1 MKLQKLRMIIL
12 AALITS
18 IGITVAAQPDWSV
31 NPNQYVYSMTITGKI
46 TPDGYF
52 STDENDMIAAFDASG
67 TCVGL
72 TNVKYLPA
80 LDDYYIFLMIY
91 SNEPGGIITFK
102 LYDASQDAELEAK
115 ETVNFSVNG
124 IVGSV
129 NSTFLISL
137 NTLSSESNLLSYTIP
152 RQEGVTQITGSD
164 VYLQEHWEGDLT
176 DIAAEFTLSE
186 GAKAYINGIEQ
197 TSGDVIDNFYS
208 PIEYLIVSA
217 DNSDS
222 TLYTVHVTTFYESRF
237 LSFTIP
243 LQDGDTRIEA
253 TYIYLKEDLSGDLT
267 GIVPDFTLTEGAK
280 VYVNGVEQT
289 SGVSMHDFH
298 SAREYKVVA
307 ADKSDSTVY
316 TVRIVPKYEAFLLS
330 FTAPHQIENT
340 QTDGFAVSLT
350 MLVTDDLTGI
360 VPVFTL
366 SAGARATVNGV
377 IQTSG
382 VSAIDFSSPVEYR
395 IIAADNSISIVYRIT
410 IIPFYESKVISFFI
424 PNQVGETRYVGNDI
438 YLMENWDGDLTG
450 IVSGFT
456 LSGGAKAYVNGEEQ
470 TAGVSTQDFLTPV
483 AYKIVAADKSDSTVY
498 MVHVTSKYE
507 SSFLQFSIPN
517 QSGDT
522 EITGTNIYLKEHW
535 SGDLTGIVPEFML
548 TEGAKAYVN
557 GLEQI
562 SGVNVHDFLS
572 PVEYKV
578 VASDKS
584 DSTIYTVEISTK
596 YESEFLAFS
605 IPSQDGDTQISG
617 TNISLKE
624 ICDGDLTG
632 IVPEFILS
640 EGAKAY
646 VNGTEQISGV
656 SANDFTSIV
665 EYKIVAAD
673 KSDSS
678 NYRIYITSNCKSNLL
693 SFSIPNQVGETE
705 YADDSIYLTQH
716 WSGELSTVIPEFI
729 LSDGAKAYIN
739 GVEQISGE
747 TVKDFL
753 LAVEYEIVAAD
764 NSKTRI
770 YTVSISTTHESSLL
784 TFTILGQAGETQF
797 SGTNVSLMKHWT
809 GDLTDIVPDFTL
821 AEGAAAYVN
830 GVEQTSGVTVNDFTT
845 TVEYKVIAVD
855 KSDSTV
861 YRVSITPF
869 YDSELLTFTIPN
881 QVGETQFAGNDVS
894 LMEHWSGDL
903 TGIVPEFA
911 LTEGATVYVNGVE
924 QTSGMTANDFT
935 TTVEY
940 KVVAADKSDSTVYQL
955 TVTPFYDSELLTFSI
970 PEQVGQTQISGVD
983 VYLHKNLGEDFTG
996 AIPDFTLAEGATAYV
1011 NGVEQTSGVTANDF
1025 TTIVEYKVVAA
1036 DKSDSTV
1043 YMVSITPFYD
1053 SKLLTFSIADQI
1065 GQTQISGTDISLQKI
1080 WSVDLD
1086 GIIPD
1091 FTVTDGASVYVNGVE
1106 QISGITANNFLLPLE
1121 YKVVVADKL
1130 DSTVYTVT
1138 IALAN
1143 DIPTDILLSTNSK
1156 AENSELLLIGVFDV
1170 KVEDPDEEYVY
1181 SLEWAPD
1188 TENDYFSIEQN
1199 KLFSHQSFDF
1209 EEQSAYTIFVKAD
1222 DNNGGFIQKFMKIEI
1237 LDINDPPTDI
1247 SLSTQ
1252 FIDESAEVNTVVAVL
1267 SAEDQ
1272 DAEDV
1277 HEFSLVSVYGVNGI
1291 DNNRFRLMDNSLILM
1306 NPLNYEQHKFYDLL
1320 LQVSDK
1326 EGVTFEK
1333 SITIQISDVNETPE
1347 ILTSPVNYILQNEVY
1362 VFALQV
1368 RDSEGDEISISF
1380 EDLPAW
1386 LNFNKNTG
1394 LLSGIPGNEWVGEY
1408 SFTMKANDGNTEA
1421 TQQVFITVLN
1431 VNDPPEINNY
1441 PGFQYFYTGIEN
1453 TVALPGDCI
1462 TDPDIGDE
1470 LSFQLSLEN
1479 NSALP
1484 EWLIFDPLTLTIS
1497 GNPTGD
1503 EKGVYS
1509 LKLTATDKG
1518 RLKEWLVFNLEVS
1531 FPTAIGDQTEGA
1543 GFRVYPNPVESNLY
1557 IDIPQGNG
1565 DAEINISN
1573 IAGQAIKTMQLS
1585 PGISV
1590 PVSMKGFQ
1598 PGIYIVR
1605 FRQGELQQIQK
1616 IVKK

>member
-31 NPNQYVYSMTITGKI
+31 NPNLYVYSMTISGKI

-52 STDENDMIAAFDASG
+52 STDEDDIIAAFDASG

-115 ETVNFSVNG
+115 ETVVFTVNG

-129 NSTFLISL
+129 NSSFLISSG
-137 NTLSSESNLLSYTIP
+137 TLSDEANLLSYTIP
-152 RQEGVTQITGSD
+152 NQEGVTQITGTD
-164 VYLQEHWEGDLT
+164 VYLQEHWDGDLT
-176 DIAAEFTLSE
+176 DIAADFTLSA

-243 LQDGDTRIEA
+243 KQDGDTRIEEMD
-253 TYIYLKEDLSGDLT
+253 IYLKEDLSGDLT

-280 VYVNGVEQT
+280 VYVNGVEQI

-298 SAREYKVVA
+298 SAKEYKVVA
-307 ADKSDSTVY
+307 ADQLDSTVY
-316 TVRIVPKYEAFLLS
+316 TVHIVPKYESFLLS
-330 FTAPHQIENT
+330 FTAPHQIGNT
-340 QTDGFAVSLT
+340 QTDGFTVSLT
-350 MLVTDDLTGI
+350 MLVVDDLTGI
-360 VPVFTL
+360 VPEFTL

-410 IIPFYESKVISFFI
+410 IVPFYESKVISFSI

-438 YLMENWDGDLTG
+438 YVMENWDGDLTG
-450 IVSGFT
+450 ITPEFT
-456 LSGGAKAYVNGEEQ
+456 LSGGAKAYVEGDQQ
-470 TAGVSTQDFLTPV
+470 TAGVSTQDFLTPLD
-483 AYKIVAADKSDSTVY
+483 YKIVAADKSDSTVY
-498 MVHVTSKYE
+498 TVHITSRYE

-517 QSGDT
+517 QSGQT
-522 EITGTNIYLKEHW
+522 EITGTTIYLKEHW

-548 TEGAKAYVN
+548 TEGATAYVN

-562 SGVNVHDFLS
+562 SGVNVHDFLL

-578 VASDKS
+578 VAADKS
-584 DSTIYTVEISTK
+584 DSTVYTVEISTK
-596 YESEFLAFS
+596 YESEILAFS
-605 IPSQDGDTQISG
+605 IPNQDGETEIVG
-617 TNISLKE
+617 KNVSLKE

-632 IVPEFILS
+632 ITPEFTLS
-640 EGAKAY
+640 EDAKAY
-646 VNGTEQISGV
+646 VNGVEQISGV
-656 SANDFTSIV
+656 TANDFTSIV

-673 KSDSS
+673 KLDSTI
-678 NYRIYITSNCKSNLL
+678 YRVYITSNCKSNLL
-693 SFSIPNQVGETE
+693 SFSIPNQVGETD
-705 YADDSIYLTQH
+705 YIGDSVYLTQH
-716 WSGELSTVIPEFI
+716 WSGELSAVIPEFV
-729 LSDGAKAYIN
+729 LSDGATANVN

-747 TVKDFL
+747 TVNDFL
-753 LAVEYEIVAAD
+753 LAVEYEVVAAD
-764 NSKTRI
+764 DSKTRI
-770 YTVSISTTHESSLL
+770 YTVYINTTHESSLL
-784 TFTILGQAGETQF
+784 TFTIPGQAGETRF
-797 SGTNVSLMKHWT
+797 SGNDVSLMKHWT
-809 GDLTDIVPDFTL
+809 GNLTGIIPDFTL
-821 AEGAAAYVN
+821 AEGATAYVN
-830 GVEQTSGVTVNDFTT
+830 GIEQASGVTANDFTT
-845 TVEYKVIAVD
+845 TVEYKVVAVD

-861 YRVSITPF
+861 YEVTITPF
-869 YDSELLTFTIPN
+869 YDSELLTFAIPR

-903 TGIVPEFA
+903 TGIVPEFT
-911 LTEGATVYVNGVE
+911 LSEGATAYVNGVE
-924 QTSGMTANDFT
+924 QTSGVTVNDFT
-935 TTVEY
+935 TPVEY
-940 KVVAADKSDSTVYQL
+940 KVVAADNSDSTVYML

-970 PEQVGQTQISGVD
+970 PEQVGETQISGVD
-983 VYLHKNLGEDFTG
+983 VYLHKYLGEDFTG
-996 AIPDFTLAEGATAYV
+996 IIPVFTLAEGATVYV

-1025 TTIVEYKVVAA
+1025 MTTVEYKVVAA
-1036 DKSDSTV
+1036 DKSDSIV
-1043 YMVSITPFYD
+1043 YRVSITPFYD
-1053 SKLLTFSIADQI
+1053 SKLLTFSIADQV
-1065 GQTQISGTDISLQKI
+1065 GQTQMSGTDISLQKI
-1080 WSVDLD
+1080 WSVDLA
-1086 GIIPD
+1086 GIVPE
-1091 FTVTDGASVYVNGVE
+1091 FTVTDGASVSVNGVE
-1106 QISGITANNFLLPLE
+1106 QISGLSSHDFTSAKE
-1121 YKVVVADKL
+1121 YKVVAADKL

-1138 IALAN
+1138 ITLAN
-1143 DIPTDILLSTNSK
+1143 DIPTNILLSTNRK
-1156 AENSELLLIGVFDV
+1156 AENSELLLIGEFDV
-1170 KVEDPDEEYVY
+1170 EVEDPDEQYVY

-1188 TENDYFSIEQN
+1188 TENDYFSIEHN
-1199 KLFSHQSFDF
+1199 KLLSHQPFDF

-1222 DNNGGFIQKFMKIEI
+1222 DNNGGAIEKFIEIEI
-1237 LDINDPPTDI
+1237 LDVNDPPTDI
-1247 SLSTQ
+1247 LLSTQ

-1267 SAEDQ
+1267 NAEDQ
-1272 DAEDV
+1272 DAEDT

-1291 DNNRFRLMDNSLILM
+1291 DNNRFRLIDNNLILM
-1306 NPLNYEQHKFYDLL
+1306 NSLNYEEHKTFDLL
-1320 LQVSDK
+1320 LRVSDK
-1326 EGVTFEK
+1326 EGALFEK
-1333 SITIQISDVNETPE
+1333 SITVQVNDINETPE

-1368 RDSEGDEISISF
+1368 RDSEGDEIIISF
-1380 EDLPAW
+1380 DDLPAW
-1386 LNFNKNTG
+1386 LSFNKNTG

-1408 SFTMKANDGNTEA
+1408 SFMMKASDGNTEA
-1421 TQQVFITVLN
+1421 TQPVYITVLN

-1441 PGFQYFYTGIEN
+1441 PGFQYFFTGIKN
-1453 TVALPGDCI
+1453 TVALPVDCI
-1462 TDPDIGDE
+1462 SDPDIGDE
-1470 LSFQLSLEN
+1470 LTFQLSMEN

-1497 GNPTGD
+1497 GNPTGE

-1518 RLKEWLVFNLEVS
+1518 KLKEWLVFNLEVS
-1531 FPTAIGDQTEGA
+1531 YPTAIGDQVEGA
-1543 GFRVYPNPVESNLY
+1543 GFRVYPNPVENNLY
-1557 IDIPQGNG
+1557 IDIPQGND
-1565 DAEINISN
+1565 DAEVNISN
-1573 IAGQAIKTMQLS
+1573 IAGQIIKTMQLS
-1585 PGISV
+1585 SGIAV
-1590 PVSMKGFQ
+1590 PVSMEGIP
-1598 PGIYIVR
+1598 PGIYFVQL
-1605 FRQGELQQIQK
+1605 RQGELQQIQK
-1616 IVKK
+1616 IIKK